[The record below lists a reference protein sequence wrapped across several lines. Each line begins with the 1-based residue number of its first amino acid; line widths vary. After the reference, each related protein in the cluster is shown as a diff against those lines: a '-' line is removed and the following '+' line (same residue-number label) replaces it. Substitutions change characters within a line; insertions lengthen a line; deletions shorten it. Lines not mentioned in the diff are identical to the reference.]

1 VPGHPAEPARILVV
15 EDDQCI
21 RETLCAILA
30 DEGFQVE
37 SASNGREAL
46 DHLLCAANVPPHLLI
61 VDVMMP
67 VLNGWEL
74 CAEMARRPQLAPLPV
89 LIVSAN
95 AAVHEAP
102 RPLRSLWIL
111 EKPIR
116 LEALLG
122 HIQTALETTL
132 QRN

>member
-1 VPGHPAEPARILVV
+1 MPGHPTEPARILVV

-21 RETLCAILA
+21 RETLCAILV

-46 DHLLCAANVPPHLLI
+46 DHLLCAGNIPPHLLI

-74 CAEMARRPQLAPLPV
+74 CAEMARRPQLASLPV

-95 AAVHEAP
+95 AAVHGAP

-116 LEALLG
+116 FEALLG
-122 HIQTALETTL
+122 HIQTALETTP
-132 QRN
+132 RRG